1 MTSNKGTKKKA
12 KTKSLSNGR
21 RKKNIPERQ
30 RDVIDREVAYD
41 NLYTACNRFFDES
54 ADYEYMHSR
63 VGQMFFDQLKD
74 KYDTAESVTKRL
86 RQDFVG
92 NMVDET
98 TTSSYIYKP
107 YSPR

>member
-12 KTKSLSNGR
+12 TKSLSNDFR
-21 RKKNIPERQ
+21 RKKNISERQ
-30 RDVIDREVAYD
+30 RDVTDRDVSYD
-41 NLYTACNRFFDES
+41 NLYTACNKFFDES

-63 VGQMFFDQLKD
+63 VGQVFFDQLRD
-74 KYDTAESVTKRL
+74 KYDTAQWVTKRL

-92 NMVDET
+92 RMVNET

-107 YSPR
+107 YSP

>member
-21 RKKNIPERQ
+21 RKKNIVERQ
-30 RDVIDREVAYD
+30 RDVMDRDVSYD
-41 NLYTACNRFFDES
+41 NLYTACNKFFDES

-63 VGQMFFDQLKD
+63 VGQVFFDQLRD
-74 KYDTAESVTKRL
+74 KYDTAQWVTKRL

-92 NMVDET
+92 NMTNET
-98 TTSSYIYKP
+98 TTSSYVYKP
-107 YSPR
+107 YSP